1 MQRSSYPMIDTDIQ
15 GGIPMVTAIKKQVKN
30 EKGLTLI
37 ELLAVLVIIAIIA
50 AIAVPAI
57 GNIIENSRIKAVKSD
72 AINILNAANL
82 YYTDNGT
89 TAAASNTNTAFTN
102 GFLQSSGKITTYTVS
117 TTSPYTISATV
128 TLPGGG
134 KIVKFNGA
142 SLADIDAS
150 SASTD
155 GTGDKDTAKVYVG
168 AP

>member
-72 AINILNAANL
+72 AINILNAANI
-82 YYTDNGT
+82 YYTDNNGSAAIDSAT
-89 TAAASNTNTAFTN
+89 TTEFT
-102 GFLQSSGKITTYTVS
+102 GKYLQSSGKITTYTV
-117 TTSPYTISATV
+117 TNVTPYAITATV
-128 TLPGGG
+128 NLPGG
-134 KIVKFNGA
+134 VTVAFNGA
-142 SLADIDAS
+142 TLADIDAS
-150 SASTD
+150 KATSD
-155 GTGDKDTAKVYVG
+155 GTSPNFKVTVTK
-168 AP
+168 P